1 MFCVAC
7 CGVLLFTA
15 EAQEGNLVPNPGFE
29 DRIECIS
36 NDSDV
41 SDAPPWFSPTAA
53 TPDVFHEC
61 AIVNSDPCP
70 YPETVALDPWM
81 IGIPTNFI
89 GCQSPHDGV
98 GYAGAFFMNPG
109 ASPENEWR
117 EYLAVRLLEPLESS
131 SIYSIG
137 YFASLAERSMVATW
151 SLSVGLSNDSLIF
164 DDNHIVHIS
173 PPIILTNDQ
182 GEFINDTDDWH
193 EVSFTYE
200 ANGGEEFIYI
210 GNFESNEEIEFEFVI
225 DESDWPGHFLESAYY
240 YIDDVFVE
248 KISDVSQREKMTSE
262 IRFHPTITNGAI
274 KTNSPRCTVFQV
286 VNSVGAIIQTL
297 DIQVGNNTFDLNH
310 LSPGIYFLVE
320 RNEHRS
326 KTQKIIMQ

>member
-1 MFCVAC
+1 M
-7 CGVLLFTA
+7 
-15 EAQEGNLVPNPGFE
+15 PNPGFE
-29 DRIECIS
+29 DRINCIS

-53 TPDVFHEC
+53 TPDICHEC
-61 AIVNSDPCP
+61 AILNEEPCP
-70 YPETVALDPWM
+70 YPEIVALDPWLF
-81 IGIPTNFI
+81 GIPTNTF
-89 GCQSPHDGV
+89 GCQSPHGGV

-117 EYLAVRLLEPLESS
+117 EYLAVKLLEPLENG

-137 YFASLAERSMVATW
+137 YFVTLAERSMVATW

-173 PPIILTNDQ
+173 PPIVLTNEQ
-182 GEFINDTDDWH
+182 GEFINDTDDWY
-193 EVSFTYE
+193 EISFTYK
-200 ANGGEEFIYI
+200 ATGGEEFLYI

-248 KISDVSQREKMTSE
+248 EVSDVSQLENVISE
-262 IRFHPTITNGAI
+262 IRFHPSITDGVI
-274 KTNSPRCTVFQV
+274 QTSSTRSTEFQV
-286 VNSVGAIIQTL
+286 VNSTGAIIQTL
-297 DIQVGNNTFDLNH
+297 DIEQGENTFYLNH
-310 LSPGIYFLVE
+310 LSPGLYFLVE
-320 RNEHRS
+320 INEHLS
-326 KTQKIIMQ
+326 NTQKIIIQ